1 MRDEQWRRAVL
12 LGAAGLLVA
21 LSARTARAI
30 TGAELIRSAP
40 ERYGRFEARL
50 RFAAGDGVVSS
61 MFLWKDGSE
70 REGVYWNEI
79 DIEKV
84 GADCRG
90 YSSNVIYGTPKREA
104 VVRVATS
111 ADLCAEYH
119 THAIEW
125 TPDRLVWTLD
135 GAEVRRL
142 SADELAA
149 FEQNAL
155 PGMQLR
161 FNLWVG
167 DARFGGNFQPD
178 ILPVQ
183 QFIEWVAYARYT
195 PGVAG
200 AEFTPAWR
208 EEFAAPLGAEWAFG
222 TWDSPLGHSTHS
234 PANVTL
240 DSGVGVLSLTADSAT
255 GFTGGAPSEDAG
267 GGTPGSAGTSGA
279 APGAAGAD
287 SGRPRASGCGASC
300 GAGRTSGAAQL
311 GLIGLGLV
319 AVRVAGRR
327 LNGR

>member
-1 MRDEQWRRAVL
+1 V
-12 LGAAGLLVA
+12 AAFAALVA
-21 LSARTARAI
+21 GPAHATL
-30 TGAELIRSAP
+30 GAELIRNAP

-70 REGVYWNEI
+70 REGTYWNEI

-90 YSSNVIYGTPKREA
+90 YSSNVIYGSPKREN
-104 VVRVATS
+104 VVRVSSST
-111 ADLCAEYH
+111 DLCGGYH
-119 THAIEW
+119 THAFEW
-125 TPDRLVWTLD
+125 TPERLVWTLD

-142 SADELAA
+142 SGDELAA

-195 PGVAG
+195 PGAAG
-200 AEFTPAWR
+200 GEFTPAWR
-208 EEFAAPLGAEWAFG
+208 EEFAAPLGAGWAFG
-222 TWDSPLGHSTHS
+222 TWASPFGHSTHS

-240 DSGVGVLSLTADSAT
+240 ASGVGVLSLTEDSAT
-255 GFTGGAPSEDAG
+255 GFSGAVPAEHAG
-267 GGTPGSAGTSGA
+267 GGAPGSAGTSGVGA
-279 APGAAGAD
+279 GAPGAEAD
-287 SGRPRASGCGASC
+287 TGRPRASGCAASC
-300 GAGRTSGAAQL
+300 GAGRASGSARL
-311 GLIGLGLV
+311 GLIGLGLIS
-319 AVRVAGRR
+319 VRLARRR
-327 LNGR
+327 LSGT